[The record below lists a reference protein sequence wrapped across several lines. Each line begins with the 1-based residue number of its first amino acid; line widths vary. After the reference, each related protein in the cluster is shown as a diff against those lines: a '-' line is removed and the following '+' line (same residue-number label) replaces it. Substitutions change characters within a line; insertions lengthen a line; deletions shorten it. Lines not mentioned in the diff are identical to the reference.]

1 MPIVSEE
8 HKRQRRNHILLSA
21 QHCFAKKGY
30 HITSMDQL
38 VQHSGLSRG
47 AIYNYFKS
55 KEEIYLELMK
65 GIVTREFEPID
76 SHIKTLPTNLEKIAY
91 LFDHYFQLEPMC
103 EEQKEAFFV
112 QLDFQLSAS
121 RNPDMMA
128 ILEELHKNLKFELV
142 KRILQEGK
150 EAGELKS
157 NIHVNIYTHMFWSF
171 IDAANM
177 QRILFPELPYQ
188 SILMDQKQSFLK
200 KITK

>member
-8 HKRQRRNHILLSA
+8 HKRQKRNHILMSA

-38 VQHSGLSRG
+38 VHHSGLSRG

-65 GIVTREFEPID
+65 GIVTREMEPIE
-76 SHIKTLPTNLEKIAY
+76 SRIKSLSSSLEKIAY
-91 LFDHYFQLEPMC
+91 LFDYYHHLEPMS

-121 RNPDMMA
+121 RKADMMT
-128 ILEELHKNLKFELV
+128 ILDQLHKQMKFELV
-142 KRILQEGK
+142 KSILQDGK
-150 EAGELKS
+150 NAGELKS
-157 NIHVNIYTHMFWSF
+157 KVHIDIYTHMFWSF

-177 QRILFPELPYQ
+177 QRILFTELPYQ
-188 SILMDQKQSFLK
+188 SILMDQKQSFIN

>member
-8 HKRQRRNHILLSA
+8 HKRQKRNHILMSA

-30 HITSMDQL
+30 DITSMDQL
-38 VQHSGLSRG
+38 VHHSGLSRG

-55 KEEIYLELMK
+55 KGEIYLELMK
-65 GIVTREFEPID
+65 GIVTREMEPIETR
-76 SHIKTLPTNLEKIAY
+76 IKLLSTSFEKIAY
-91 LFDHYFQLEPMC
+91 LFDHYHDLEPMS

-121 RNPDMMA
+121 RKADMM
-128 ILEELHKNLKFELV
+128 ILLDQLHKQMKYELV
-142 KRILQEGK
+142 KSILQDGK
-150 EAGELKS
+150 NAGELKS
-157 NIHVNIYTHMFWSF
+157 KVDIDIYTHMFWSF

-188 SILMDQKQSFLK
+188 SILMNQKQSFMNKILK
-200 KITK
+200 

>member
-65 GIVTREFEPID
+65 GIVTREIEPIE
-76 SHIKTLPTNLEKIAY
+76 SQIKNLPTKLEKIAY
-91 LFDHYFQLEPMC
+91 LFDHYYQLEPMC

-112 QLDFQLSAS
+112 QLDFQLSAP
-121 RNPDMMA
+121 RNPDMMT
-128 ILEELHKNLKFELV
+128 ILDELHKNMKFELV

-157 NIHVNIYTHMFWSF
+157 NIHVDIYTHMFWSF

-177 QRILFPELPYQ
+177 QRILFPQLPYQ
-188 SILMDQKQSFLK
+188 SILMDQKQSFLN
-200 KITK
+200 KIAK